1 MSTGATLDHVVA
13 RGASARFATLVVLG
27 DWLAPRAETFWLG
40 GLLELLTAAGFPPR
54 TGRTAVQRMA
64 ADGWF
69 TVERRGRRS
78 LYTLTDFGRR
88 ELAHGDLRVFESPPP
103 PWEGSWHLVT
113 YSLPDRAR
121 VERDGL
127 RKALVWLGF
136 GQLHPGMWICPHDRR
151 DELAATVHDLNVTSF
166 VTMFRRAQLD
176 GEPNDIVA
184 RAWDLTGIDASYRRF
199 LRSWKRRITTWEH
212 AQLSSRDAFVAR
224 FRLHHDFLSILR
236 HDPNLPVEL
245 LPAGWN
251 GTEAR
256 QLFAR
261 ARQLSAG
268 AAGAHVRGV
277 WGAAN
282 ATM

>member
-1 MSTGATLDHVVA
+1 MDHIGTRA
-13 RGASARFATLVVLG
+13 SSARFAVLVVLG

-40 GLLELLTAAGFPPR
+40 GLLELLADVGFPTR

-88 ELAHGDLRVFESPPP
+88 ELARGDLRVFESPPP
-103 PWEGSWHLVT
+103 RWTGSWHLVT

-121 VERDGL
+121 VERDEL
-127 RKALVWLGF
+127 RKALIWLGF
-136 GQLHPGMWICPHDRR
+136 GQLHPGVWICPHDRR
-151 DELAATVHDLNVTSF
+151 GEVAATLHDLDLASF
-166 VTMFRRAQLD
+166 VSTFTHAQLD
-176 GEPNDIVA
+176 GEPKDIVA
-184 RAWDLTGIDASYRRF
+184 RAWNLTSTDASYLRF
-199 LRSWKRRITTWEH
+199 LRSWKRQITTWEQ
-212 AQLSSRDAFVAR
+212 AQLGSHDAFVAR

-236 HDPNLPVEL
+236 RDPNLPVEL
-245 LPAGWN
+245 LPAGWH

-261 ARQLSAG
+261 ARQLSES
-268 AAGAHVRGV
+268 AARAHVRGV
-277 WGAAN
+277 WGADH
-282 ATM
+282 ATT